1 MESLRSFLLMALIL
15 VFYFMYQ
22 AWVDD
27 NRQQEITRPAPEI
40 PQPANVTDADEVP
53 DLKPSE
59 TVHTTGDATSPTT
72 EIETQRGQRVT
83 VVTKLLRLVIDTRG
97 ADIKQVDLL
106 DYPVG
111 KKNSD
116 VVVRLMSEELGK
128 MRVLQSGL
136 RGLKDSAA
144 PDHTAHYS
152 TNATHYQSN
161 GNGEVVVRFT
171 WRDTTG
177 LVIEKIYTFRDNSYE
192 IELEYL
198 IRNESNRDWRGYSY
212 AQLKTHYQTPERSM
226 FNPESFSYFG
236 PAMYD
241 GARYDKLDVSD
252 VLDEPLTLTASGG
265 WAAMLQHY
273 FVSALLPPLDVSVQY
288 YALARNLDDYR
299 IGFVTP
305 AITVASGGESG
316 FQSRL
321 FVGPKLQDVLDDVAP
336 GLELAVD
343 YGVLTIFSKPLFWLM
358 SFIYSII
365 GNWGWAIVI
374 LTFSIK
380 LLFYKPSEI
389 SGRSMAKM
397 RKVQPRIQALRER
410 YADDRQKLNMATME
424 LYKNEKIN
432 PASGCLPILIQL
444 PVFLALYWV
453 LLESVELRQAPFVLW
468 LQDLSVR
475 DPYYVLPLIM
485 GGAMWV
491 QQKLNVTP
499 PDPIQARVLMMMPV
513 MMIAFSAVMPAGLVL
528 YWSVNTVLSVAQQWH
543 INRVI
548 EGKPKKRT

>member
-1 MESLRSFLLMALIL
+1 MSLI
-15 VFYFMYQ
+15 
-22 AWVDD
+22 
-27 NRQQEITRPAPEI
+27 
-40 PQPANVTDADEVP
+40 
-53 DLKPSE
+53 
-59 TVHTTGDATSPTT
+59 H
-72 EIETQRGQRVT
+72 
-83 VVTKLLRLVIDTRG
+83 
-97 ADIKQVDLL
+97 
-106 DYPVG
+106 
-111 KKNSD
+111 
-116 VVVRLMSEELGK
+116 
-128 MRVLQSGL
+128 
-136 RGLKDSAA
+136 
-144 PDHTAHYS
+144 
-152 TNATHYQSN
+152 
-161 GNGEVVVRFT
+161 
-171 WRDTTG
+171 
-177 LVIEKIYTFRDNSYE
+177 
-192 IELEYL
+192 
-198 IRNESNRDWRGYSY
+198 
-212 AQLKTHYQTPERSM
+212 
-226 FNPESFSYFG
+226 
-236 PAMYD
+236 
-241 GARYDKLDVSD
+241 
-252 VLDEPLTLTASGG
+252 
-265 WAAMLQHY
+265 
-273 FVSALLPPLDVSVQY
+273 
-288 YALARNLDDYR
+288 
-299 IGFVTP
+299 
-305 AITVASGGESG
+305 
-316 FQSRL
+316 
-321 FVGPKLQDVLDDVAP
+321 
-336 GLELAVD
+336 
-343 YGVLTIFSKPLFWLM
+343 
-358 SFIYSII
+358 SII
-365 GNWGWAIVI
+365 GNWGWAIII